1 MMMNGFGFPFFMGG
15 GSFVWLVVLIGGFFL
30 VRRFIM
36 PHVHEESRGPRS
48 FSRQS
53 SSRSIET
60 DIYRL
65 AATHNGNITVS
76 DVVTSLGIEPKKAE
90 NILESMS
97 DGMRVRMEVGEN
109 GNVYYSFP
117 ELRRRA

>member
-1 MMMNGFGFPFFMGG
+1 MMMHGFGFPFFMGG
-15 GSFVWLVVLIGGFFL
+15 PIVWLILLIGGYFL
-30 VRRFIM
+30 IRRFII
-36 PHVHEESRGPRS
+36 PYTHEESRGTRES
-48 FSRQS
+48 SR
-53 SSRSIET
+53 RSIET

-65 AATHNGNITVS
+65 AAKRNGNITVS
-76 DVVTSLGIEPKKAE
+76 DVVTELGIEPRKAE

-109 GNVYYSFP
+109 GNVYYSSP

>member
-1 MMMNGFGFPFFMGG
+1 MMMHGFGFPFFI
-15 GSFVWLVVLIGGFFL
+15 GSPLVWLLVFIGGFFL
-30 VRRFIM
+30 VRRFII
-36 PHVHEESRGPRS
+36 PNTHEESRG
-48 FSRQS
+48 SRES
-53 SSRSIET
+53 SPGSIET

-65 AATHNGNITVS
+65 AAKRNGNITVS